1 MGHRGM
7 AAGRSA
13 RAALVVALLVGF
25 GLTSVGVNSASASE
39 ADTIAALVNQARA
52 SAGLPGLIHNP
63 SMDSVA
69 LQWANQMGASQVMSH
84 NPDYSTQIP
93 SGWSR
98 AGENVA
104 MGQPTPSA
112 MHTAWMNSAPHRA
125 NILGDF
131 TDIGIAFVT
140 VNGTTWGVEDF
151 GKYAGH
157 VGVPAPAAPV
167 TAAPTAPA
175 PAASA
180 PVAPAA
186 SAPVAPAVP
195 APATT
200 APVSASPAQP
210 TTPVAPAAQ
219 TAAATPAADPAAASA
234 GASTPAP
241 VTGARADARGPH
253 PSGAPSA
260 AFSAESVRLSA
271 SVFAAST
278 SAAQKPFPIGYVI
291 GGILV
296 ILGIVGGIYGQRMRI
311 RARKPPRR

>member
-13 RAALVVALLVGF
+13 RTALVVALLVGF

-157 VGVPAPAAPV
+157 AGVPAPAAPV

-180 PVAPAA
+180 PAA
-186 SAPVAPAVP
+186 SAPAVP
-195 APATT
+195 APAPK
-200 APVSASPAQP
+200 APVTASPAQP

-219 TAAATPAADPAAASA
+219 AAAPTPAAAPATNPAAASA
-234 GASTPAP
+234 GAPTLAP
-241 VTGARADARGPH
+241 VTGAKADARGPH
-253 PSGAPSA
+253 PWGAPSA